1 MKVALVHD
9 YLAQDGGAERVVLAL
24 HEMFPDA
31 PLYTLFYDP
40 EFATKR
46 FPKLRIIPSF
56 LQKMPLIRSKFQW
69 LLPLMPMATES
80 YHFDQDFDVIISST
94 SAFAKGIIPPVNVP
108 HISYIH
114 TPTRFLWSDTKK
126 YVEELRIPRF
136 IKSLLPP
143 VLHQLRTWDALAST
157 RPDVLIANSQT
168 VVDRIKTYYHRDSTI
183 IYPPVDTHL
192 ALPPKTGEY
201 FITGGRLV
209 YYKHCDLVIEA
220 CTRLKLPLVV
230 FGDGPQKEYLQKIA
244 GPTVEFVGKVS
255 DSEKWELLSRAIAF
269 VNPQLE
275 DFGITAVE
283 SMAAGKPVIALRE
296 GGATEYV
303 IENVTGTFFDHQTWE
318 ELAEVLL
325 HFSPNKFD
333 ATTIQNHA
341 QKFTVTAFKQ
351 NMRNIIETTVR
362 QYEPR
367 I

>member
-1 MKVALVHD
+1 MKIALVHD

-40 EFATKR
+40 AFAAKR
-46 FPKLRIIPSF
+46 FPNLRIIPSF
-56 LQKMPLIRSKFQW
+56 LQKFPFIQTYFQW
-69 LLPLMPMATES
+69 ALPLMPLATES
-80 YHFDQDFDVIISST
+80 YHFEEDYDLIISST

-143 VLHQLRTWDALAST
+143 VLHSLRTWDALAAT
-157 RPDVLIANSQT
+157 RPNVLIANSKT
-168 VVDRIKTYYHRDSTI
+168 VQDRIQTYYHRDSTV

-192 ALPPKTGEY
+192 ALPPQTGQY

-209 YYKHCDLVIEA
+209 YYKHCDVVVEA
-220 CTRLKLPLVV
+220 CTRLGLPLVV
-230 FGDGPQKEYLQKIA
+230 YGDGPQRTYLETIA
-244 GPTVEFVGKVS
+244 GPTVKFVGKIS
-255 DSEKWELLSRAIAF
+255 DTEKWELLSRAIAF

-283 SMAAGKPVIALRE
+283 SMAAGKPVVALRA
-296 GGATEYV
+296 GGATETV
-303 IENVTGTFFDHQTWE
+303 IEGLSGVFFNEQTWE
-318 ELAEVLL
+318 ALAEVLTNL
-325 HFSPNKFD
+325 SHTQFD
-333 ATTIQNHA
+333 AAAIQAHA
-341 QKFTVTAFKQ
+341 QTYTVQAFK
-351 NMRNIIETTVR
+351 RAIRTLIET
-362 QYEPR
+362 YEPR